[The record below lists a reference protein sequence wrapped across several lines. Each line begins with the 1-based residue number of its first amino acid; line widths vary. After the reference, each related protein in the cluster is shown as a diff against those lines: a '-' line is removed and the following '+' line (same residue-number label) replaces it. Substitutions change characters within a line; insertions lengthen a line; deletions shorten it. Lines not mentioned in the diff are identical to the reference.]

1 MKKIFL
7 MLFSLGLVLI
17 AAVYFS
23 GRDAEEIR
31 QFSYTQGAVVLE
43 GEEFRVDIA
52 DTEEKRNQGLG
63 GRESIG
69 KNEGMLFV
77 FGEPL
82 IPTFWMKGMKFPID
96 IIWIR
101 GNEVIGF
108 AENAQP
114 EDRGEALKLYQSP
127 GFINYV
133 LEVDAGTVS
142 RLGIKVGSELEIR

>member
-1 MKKIFL
+1 MKKIVL
-7 MLFSLGLVLI
+7 MVAALGLVF
-17 AAVYFS
+17 AVAVYFS
-23 GRDAEEIR
+23 GRKAEEVR
-31 QFSYTQGAVVLE
+31 QFSYTQGTVALG

-63 GRESIG
+63 GREGIG

-77 FGEPL
+77 FGESL

-101 GNEVIGF
+101 GNTVIGF

-114 EDRGEALKLYQSP
+114 ESSGEGLKLYQAP
-127 GFINYV
+127 GFVSYV
-133 LEVDAGTVS
+133 LEVSAGTVE
-142 RLGIKVGSELEIR
+142 RLTISPGTAVVIQ